1 MTVNGLA
8 TNLAATMF
16 YGWRIVSVVFLTNFI
31 SVGLVFYS
39 YGVFFKALVADF
51 GGSRFGVATGIAV
64 MQLTIAAVSPRL
76 GRLVDRGSIRLII
89 CGGALL
95 MAMGFVAA
103 SRIDALWQFSA
114 IMGTLLALGS
124 VMMGAIPGSTLIAN
138 WFRERRGIALGVA
151 GMGISLSG
159 FAMAPVATRLIGS
172 IGWRNTFLVYAAGT
186 LVTVIP
192 AVWWV
197 IVKRPEE
204 MGLLPD
210 GAGAGAPAASAS
222 ASEELR
228 PSAPR
233 TAPGA
238 ASPPP
243 PAWSTRDCLRDRNF
257 WVIASVI
264 GLAFFANGA
273 VLIHIIP
280 HATDIGF
287 EPTAAAWLLST
298 MAGFGV
304 IGKLLFGWIA
314 DRLPQ
319 RFAFWLACGLQA
331 LGVAWI
337 FSVTDYP
344 SLLVAGAI
352 FGLGMGGMIPLWGAA
367 IGAGF
372 GRHAFGRVM
381 GLMAPVMVP
390 IHIFGIPYAGWI
402 YDRNGSYDIAF
413 ITFLGAYALAMAV
426 TLFLRLPE
434 IEPGA
439 AMHSSPVRDG
449 AGVAASDTCHAG
461 DAL

>member
-1 MTVNGLA
+1 
-8 TNLAATMF
+8 MF

-51 GGSRFGVATGIAV
+51 GGTRFGVATGIAV
-64 MQLTIAAVSPRL
+64 MQLTIAAVSPLL
-76 GRLVDRGSIRLII
+76 GRLVDRGSIRLIL

-95 MAMGFVAA
+95 MGMGFVGA
-103 SRIDALWQFSA
+103 SRIDALWQFSLM
-114 IMGTLLALGS
+114 MGTLLALGS

-210 GAGAGAPAASAS
+210 GAGADATSAS
-222 ASEELR
+222 AELPR
-228 PSAPR
+228 PARR
-233 TAPGA
+233 TAPDAGY
-238 ASPPP
+238 PPP
-243 PAWSTRDCLRDRNF
+243 PAWSTREVLRDRNF

-304 IGKLLFGWIA
+304 IGKLFFGWIV

-331 LGVAWI
+331 VGVAWI
-337 FSVTDYP
+337 LSVVDYP

-372 GRHAFGRVM
+372 GRHSFGSVM

-402 YDRNGSYDIAF
+402 YDRTGSYDIAF
-413 ITFLGAYALAMAV
+413 ITFLGVYALAMAV

-434 IEPGA
+434 VEPGA
-439 AMHSSPVRDG
+439 ATRLSLTSDG
-449 AGVAASDTCHAG
+449 AGVAASDTCPAG